1 MEIRLEDQ
9 HLKPTLHHPQGK
21 TFAASTNLRAKLSL
35 ISLLNLVNIHTV
47 SQRPQHQ
54 AV

>member
-9 HLKPTLHHPQGK
+9 HLKPTPHHPHGK